1 MATQSARVSLI
12 YPSDGLCYK
21 WARAR
26 TRRMPL
32 GLAYVGAALLKAG
45 HQVKV
50 VDASLYDLTTEETVE
65 RALSNDPQFVG
76 VGCTTPL
83 YHQAVEIIALIKK
96 RNPSIVVIMG
106 GPHVSALPQATLKTS
121 KTDFV
126 CIGEGEESIVAVL
139 DAVLNKRD
147 PADIPSIA
155 YSWSGYQGHNKE
167 YRQRISQKK
176 ESSETAVDLNKTPI
190 PARDLFD
197 YKGYVDHARDF
208 ITPQTQAMFSRGC
221 PGKCSFCGAADTLVR
236 WRNLDNVFAELE
248 LIQKMG
254 ITNVSITDD
263 TYTNQKKRVID
274 ISKGIVE
281 RGIKLNLAVQ
291 LRLDQL
297 DKEMCDALHASGIQ
311 HVGPGIESG
320 NEDIIKQIGKGPR
333 ESKEHMRRKVRLL
346 QEYDWK
352 IRNSYVMGMPGE
364 TEAQIMET
372 IEFAKELGA
381 DENAFSII
389 VPYPDSPLWHTAKK
403 MGKVDDEMDFSKFLY
418 YHEIGCNMSAVPT
431 ERLLELHEF
440 AYEYVGNPAYKLE
453 DNSVSSGHR
462 PHVPYL
468 ASEAFR
474 KHREAAMA
482 RLGTYAYDNYER
494 KFDEKARET
503 HPKTDEHGMM
513 TGGA

>member
-1 MATQSARVSLI
+1 MGTQNARVSLI

-32 GLAYVGAALLKAG
+32 GLAYIGAALLKAG
-45 HQVKV
+45 HEVKV
-50 VDASLYDLTTEETVE
+50 VDGSLYDLSVQETVE
-65 RALSNDPQFVG
+65 RALSIDPQFVG

-83 YHQAVEIIALIKK
+83 YHQAVEIIDLVKK
-96 RNPSIVVIMG
+96 LSPNTIIIMG
-106 GPHVSALPQATLKTS
+106 GPHVSALPKATLETS

-126 CIGEGEESIVAVL
+126 CMGEGEESIVKILDSVL
-139 DAVLNKRD
+139 HKKD
-147 PADIPSIA
+147 PEGIPGIA
-155 YSWSGYQGHNKE
+155 YNWQGYEGHTQE
-167 YRQRISQKK
+167 YRLRLNQSR
-176 ESSETAVDLNKTPI
+176 ETAAEAIDLNRTPI

-197 YKGYVDHARDF
+197 YLEYADFARDF
-208 ITPQTQAMFSRGC
+208 VEPQTQAMFSRGC
-221 PGKCSFCGAADTLVR
+221 PGKCSFCGAANTLVR
-236 WRNLDNVFAELE
+236 WRDVDNVLAELE
-248 LIQKMG
+248 LVQGMG
-254 ITNVSITDD
+254 IKNVAITDD
-263 TYTNQKKRVID
+263 TYTSNRKRVLA

-297 DKEMCDALHASGIQ
+297 DKEICDALYASGIK

-320 NEDIIKQIGKGPR
+320 NEAIIRQIGKGPR
-333 ESKEHMRRKVRLL
+333 ESKENMRKKIRLL

-352 IRNSYVMGMPGE
+352 VRCSYVMGMPGE
-364 TEAQIMET
+364 TEEQIMET

-389 VPYPDSPLWHTAKK
+389 VPYPDSPLWHVAKK
-403 MGKVDDEMDFSKFLY
+403 MGKVDDYMDFSKFLY
-418 YHEIGCNMSAVPT
+418 YHEIGCNMSNVPT

-440 AYEYVGNPAYKLE
+440 AYQYVGNPAYRLD

-474 KHREAAMA
+474 KHREEAKKK
-482 RLGTYAYDNYER
+482 LDSYAYDSYER
-494 KFDEKARET
+494 QFDEVAR
-503 HPKTDEHGMM
+503 KYSGEHGIMK
-513 TGGA
+513 G